1 MIIEQSEKLKK
12 VLKDIIENK
21 NFENEFNSLIKFRIN
36 VIGRVISH

>member
-21 NFENEFNSLIKFRIN
+21 NFENEFQALI
-36 VIGRVISH
+36 S